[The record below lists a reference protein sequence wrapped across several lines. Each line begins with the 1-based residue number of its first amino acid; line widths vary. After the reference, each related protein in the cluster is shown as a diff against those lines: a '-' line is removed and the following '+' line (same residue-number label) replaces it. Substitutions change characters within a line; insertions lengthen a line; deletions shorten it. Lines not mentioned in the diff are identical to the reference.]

1 MLFQEKFLP
10 HFDSL
15 WELLGHNL
23 ANWEDRKE
31 GFFNREDTLQY
42 FSNLQSRE
50 SLSSHLRQCLC
61 FAKVFLSHRSHA
73 GNEHGLGA
81 LQHSI
86 HFAIWTK
93 ASLFYDF
100 CGSPC
105 IFIQIN
111 NFFKLHALGI
121 KRLTLGSQ
129 LPPTPPGLVSA
140 ETIPSQK
147 YSMQEIFLPCYV
159 WRHSYLSW
167 YKPR

>member
-42 FSNLQSRE
+42 FSDLQSRE
-50 SLSSHLRQCLC
+50 LGWAPMLLVFFSPKQSLSSHLRQCLC

-100 CGSPC
+100 CGSPW
-105 IFIQIN
+105 IFIQID
-111 NFFKLHALGI
+111 FFKLLDRFILIG
-121 KRLTLGSQ
+121 
-129 LPPTPPGLVSA
+129 
-140 ETIPSQK
+140 ETIVR
-147 YSMQEIFLPCYV
+147 FV
-159 WRHSYLSW
+159 SYCVFIVIHW
-167 YKPR
+167 QNIM